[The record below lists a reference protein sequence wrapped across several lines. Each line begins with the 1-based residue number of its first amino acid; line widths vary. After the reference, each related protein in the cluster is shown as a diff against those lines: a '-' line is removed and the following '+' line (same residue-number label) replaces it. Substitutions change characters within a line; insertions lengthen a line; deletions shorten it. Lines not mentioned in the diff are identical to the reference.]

1 MNITNCSHIGNTY
14 AYCLNGKASETV
26 PAPLRAKDSH
36 RESDAEI
43 LKKSGDTSAKV
54 GVAVASAGLLTG
66 DKVTLDSMADWG
78 VVHLAATYTKNKVNQ
93 ATNNTAERAVSHAG
107 ITAIRN
113 AVLSGG
119 NPVSVANGLI
129 EGTSYSLMDSTL
141 DKESAWAGYASA
153 AGTYAIELAQ
163 AGVKCA
169 YDKTTP
175 CNKAVKQALIVA
187 SVLVI
192 I

>member
-1 MNITNCSHIGNTY
+1 MNITDCTGANTF
-14 AYCLNGKASETV
+14 YCFTKAEPPKSN
-26 PAPLRAKDSH
+26 L
-36 RESDAEI
+36 EI
-43 LKKSGDTSAKV
+43 LKESAKTSDKV
-54 GVAVASAGLLTG
+54 GTAVASAGLLTG
-66 DKVTLDSMADWG
+66 DTVTPDSMSSWG
-78 VVHLAATYTKNKVNQ
+78 LVHLTATFAKNKVNQ

-129 EGTSYSLMDSTL
+129 EGASYSLMDSTV

-153 AGTYAIELAQ
+153 IGTYAIELGQ
-163 AGVKCA
+163 AGIKCV

-175 CNKAVKQALIVA
+175 CNKAIKQAAVIATILV
-187 SVLVI
+187 VL
-192 I
+192 